1 MNNQIKDKNKCK
13 KCLNFFFNDCFY
25 KLFNKNIIA
34 IDESQ
39 SYARQNNKLLTDMTL
54 EQRIFVINSLDE
66 IINYNSDFHEIIMNY
81 LLDFRKIPNRQNC
94 FQLIKSQYS
103 YYYYKAII
111 IAIIKSLLI
120 LIQLIIILITFY
132 PKYECIDSL
141 IKIKYAIWILKLI
154 YFLFFDFAYIL
165 NEFYFF
171 KQLERKKFNKK
182 LVVFYKIIAYILNG
196 IIYFLI
202 FFNNNNC
209 DNADIVF
216 FIKDKYLKIIT
227 SILFDL
233 VKYFIK

>member
-1 MNNQIKDKNKCK
+1 MNNQIEDKNKCK
-13 KCLNFFFNDCFY
+13 KCLDFFSNDSFY

-39 SYARQNNKLLTDMTL
+39 SLARQNKKLLTDMTL
-54 EQRIFVINSLDE
+54 EQRIIVINSMDE

-81 LLDFRKIPNRQNC
+81 LLDFRKIPNSQNF

-103 YYYYKAII
+103 YYYYK
-111 IAIIKSLLI
+111 AIIKSLLI

-132 PKYECIDSL
+132 PKYECIDSQ

-182 LVVFYKIIAYILNG
+182 LVVFYQIIAYILNG

>member
-1 MNNQIKDKNKCK
+1 MNNQIEDKNKCK
-13 KCLNFFFNDCFY
+13 KCLDFFSNDCFY

-39 SYARQNNKLLTDMTL
+39 SLARQNKKLLTDMTL
-54 EQRIFVINSLDE
+54 EQRIIVINSMDE
-66 IINYNSDFHEIIMNY
+66 IINYNSDFNEIIMNY
-81 LLDFRKIPNRQNC
+81 LLDFRKIPNSQNF

-132 PKYECIDSL
+132 PKYECIDSP

-182 LVVFYKIIAYILNG
+182 LVVFYQIIAYILNG

>member
-1 MNNQIKDKNKCK
+1 MNNQIEDKNKCK
-13 KCLNFFFNDCFY
+13 KCLDFFSNDCFY

-39 SYARQNNKLLTDMTL
+39 SLARQNKKLLTDMTL
-54 EQRIFVINSLDE
+54 EQRIIVINSMDE
-66 IINYNSDFHEIIMNY
+66 IINYNSDFNEIIMNY
-81 LLDFRKIPNRQNC
+81 LLDFRKIPNSQNF

-103 YYYYKAII
+103 YYYYK
-111 IAIIKSLLI
+111 AIIKSLLI

-132 PKYECIDSL
+132 PKYECIDSP

-182 LVVFYKIIAYILNG
+182 LVVFYQIIAYILNG

>member
-1 MNNQIKDKNKCK
+1 MSNQIKDKNKCK
-13 KCLNFFFNDCFY
+13 KCLDFFSNDCFY

-39 SYARQNNKLLTDMTL
+39 SLARQNKKLLTDMTL
-54 EQRIFVINSLDE
+54 EQRIIVINSMDE
-66 IINYNSDFHEIIMNY
+66 IINYNSDFNEIIMNY
-81 LLDFRKIPNRQNC
+81 LLDFRKIPNSQNF

-103 YYYYKAII
+103 YYYYK
-111 IAIIKSLLI
+111 AIIKSLLI

-132 PKYECIDSL
+132 PKYECIDSQ

-182 LVVFYKIIAYILNG
+182 LVGFYQIIAYILNG

>member
-1 MNNQIKDKNKCK
+1 MNNQIEDKNKCK
-13 KCLNFFFNDCFY
+13 KCLDFFSNDCFY

-39 SYARQNNKLLTDMTL
+39 SLARQNKKLLTDMTL
-54 EQRIFVINSLDE
+54 EQRIIVINSMDE
-66 IINYNSDFHEIIMNY
+66 IINYNSDFNEIIMNY
-81 LLDFRKIPNRQNC
+81 LLDFRKIPNSQNF

-132 PKYECIDSL
+132 PKYECIDSP

-182 LVVFYKIIAYILNG
+182 LVVFYQIIAYILNG

-227 SILFDL
+227 SILFDV
-233 VKYFIK
+233 VKFFIK

>member
-1 MNNQIKDKNKCK
+1 MNNQIEDKNKCK
-13 KCLNFFFNDCFY
+13 KCLDFFSNDCFY

-39 SYARQNNKLLTDMTL
+39 SLARQNKKLLTDMTL
-54 EQRIFVINSLDE
+54 EQRIIVINSMDE
-66 IINYNSDFHEIIMNY
+66 IINYNSDFNEIIMNY
-81 LLDFRKIPNRQNC
+81 LLDFRKIPNSQNF

-103 YYYYKAII
+103 YYYYK
-111 IAIIKSLLI
+111 AIIKSLLI

-132 PKYECIDSL
+132 PKYECIDSQ

-182 LVVFYKIIAYILNG
+182 LVVFYQIIAYILNG

-209 DNADIVF
+209 DNADNVF